1 MTKKEKAIIK
11 RLKDTFSED
20 VQAITFYK
28 GGIIEIRKILNLI
41 EKLQKEIEDWKDV
54 CHSLTDEEELENKI
68 RLFKPSIKVLNQE
81 GATKEK
87 QFLSKL
93 TKYYKTLLKEKKQIF
108 KEMKRRNEKCD

>member
-1 MTKKEKAIIK
+1 MTQKEKEIIK

-20 VQAITFYK
+20 MEKITFYED
-28 GGIIEIRKILNLI
+28 GIVEIRKALNFI

-68 RLFKPSIKVLNQE
+68 KFLEPSIKVLNQE

-108 KEMKRRNEKCD
+108 